1 MLQAVH
7 QRVTNFIRLLFRAEQ
22 VVHSEFFLEKQL
34 LNDELKPATELQEVE
49 ERRTLGL

>member
-34 LNDELKPATELQEVE
+34 LNDELKPAIEQEVE
-49 ERRTLGL
+49 ESRTLGL